1 MPARKPATFATIVLG
16 LTLAACSASTT
27 GTEGG
32 PGTAS
37 TPTTAP
43 AASSDA
49 TAGPDATSGTGT
61 GTSTAASTVDT
72 HEEASDYE
80 WAAADEVAITL
91 DDGASTGGPGVTV
104 DGDTVTITAA
114 GTYRLSGTLRD
125 GQVVVDS
132 ADEGVVR
139 LVLDGVSI
147 TSSTTSAIAA
157 LDAGKLVVI
166 LADGSDNTLA
176 DAATYVYPSADVD
189 EPNAALYSAA
199 DLSIAGNGALTVT
212 GAFNDAIASKDGLVI
227 AGGTIDATAADD
239 GIRGK
244 DYLVVRGDS
253 ITVDAGGDALKA
265 DNEDDASLGFIV
277 IEAGTF
283 DLTAGVD
290 AVDAV
295 SSLVVNDG
303 SLAIAAGDD
312 ALHADVRL
320 EIHGGTIDVS
330 RSYEGIEAT
339 QIVISGGDIAIV
351 SEDDGLNVA
360 GGNDGSVQ
368 NGPGGFGGPGGGGPG
383 GETGVDGYYV
393 EMSGGTLVIDAGG
406 DGFDS
411 NGDATVT
418 GGTIVVNGP
427 TANNN
432 GALDVNGN
440 FLVSDAVLLAAGS
453 AGMAEAPDAASAQA
467 YVNLQ
472 FNATQAAG
480 TVVTIR
486 SSDGDAV
493 ATFVAAKPFQS
504 LVLSAPGLVSGAS
517 CEVVVGGT
525 VTGESTGGLY
535 LGVDGSGGTS
545 VGSVTAVAG

>member
-1 MPARKPATFATIVLG
+1 MTATAHRHATFATIVLG
-16 LTLAACSASTT
+16 LTLAACSATT
-27 GTEGG
+27 
-32 PGTAS
+32 
-37 TPTTAP
+37 
-43 AASSDA
+43 
-49 TAGPDATSGTGT
+49 
-61 GTSTAASTVDT
+61 TAASTVDT
-72 HEEASDYE
+72 HEAASDYE

-91 DDGASTGGPGVTV
+91 ADGASTGGPGVTV
-104 DGDTVTITAA
+104 DGDTITITAA

-147 TSSTTSAIAA
+147 TSSTTSALAA
-157 LDAGKLVVI
+157 LDAGKLVLI

-176 DAATYVYPSADVD
+176 DAATYVYPNADVD

-199 DLSIAGNGALTVT
+199 DLSIAGDGALTVR

-227 AGGTIDATAADD
+227 AGGTIAVTAADD

-244 DYLVVRGDS
+244 DDLVVRGGT

-265 DNEDDASLGFIV
+265 DNADDASLGVIV
-277 IEAGTF
+277 IDGGRF
-283 DLTAGVD
+283 DLTAGED

-295 SSLVVNDG
+295 SSLVVNGG

-339 QIVISGGDIAIV
+339 QIVLTGGDIDIV

-360 GGNDGSVQ
+360 GGNDGSAQ
-368 NGPGGFGGPGGGGPG
+368 QGPGGFGGPGGGGPG
-383 GETGVDGYYV
+383 GETAVDGYVV

-432 GALDVNGN
+432 GALDVNGEL
-440 FLVSDAVLLAAGS
+440 LVSDAVLLAAGS

-486 SSDGDAV
+486 SSDGAAV
-493 ATFVAAKPFQS
+493 ATFVASKPFQS

-517 CEVVVGGT
+517 YEVVVGGT

-535 LGVDGSGGTS
+535 LGLDASGGTS

>member
-1 MPARKPATFATIVLG
+1 MPVGKPVTLATIVLG
-16 LTLAACSASTT
+16 LTLAACSVTTT

-32 PGTAS
+32 SGT
-37 TPTTAP
+37 TTTTTTT
-43 AASSDA
+43 ASSD
-49 TAGPDATSGTGT
+49 TPTSTDSTSGTGT

-80 WAAADEVAITL
+80 WDAPAEVAITL
-91 DDGASTGGPGVTV
+91 ADGASTGGTGVTV

-114 GTYRLSGTLRD
+114 GTYRLSGTLGD

-132 ADEGVVR
+132 ADDGVVR

-176 DAATYVYPSADVD
+176 DAATYVFGSADVD
-189 EPNAALYSAA
+189 EPNAALYTAA

-212 GAFNDAIASKDGLVI
+212 GTSNDAIASKDGVVI
-227 AGGTIDATAADD
+227 AGGTIRVTATDD

-244 DYLVVRGDS
+244 DYLVVRGGTIS
-253 ITVDAGGDALKA
+253 VDAGGDALKV
-265 DNEDDASLGFIV
+265 DNEEDASLGFIV

-283 DLTAGVD
+283 DLTSGVD

-295 SSLVVNDG
+295 SSLVVNG
-303 SLAIAAGDD
+303 GTLAIAAGDD

-320 EIHGGTIDVS
+320 EINGGTIDVS

-339 QIVISGGDIAIV
+339 QIVITGGDIAIV

-368 NGPGGFGGPGGGGPG
+368 SGPGGFGGPGGPG
-383 GETGVDGYYV
+383 GEQAVDGYYV
-393 EMSGGTLVIDAGG
+393 EMSGGTLLIDAGG

-411 NGDATVT
+411 NGDATIT

-432 GALDVNGN
+432 GALDVNGEL
-440 FLVSDAVLLAAGS
+440 LVSDAVLLAAGS
-453 AGMAEAPDAASAQA
+453 AGMAEAPDAASTQA

-480 TVVTIR
+480 TVITIR
-486 SSDGDAV
+486 SSDGAAV
-493 ATFVAAKPFQS
+493 ATFVASKPFQS

-517 CEVVVGGT
+517 YEVLVGGT
-525 VTGESTGGLY
+525 VSGDSLGGLY
-535 LGVDGSGGTS
+535 LGVDSSGGTS
-545 VGSVTAVAG
+545 IGSVSAVAG

>member
-1 MPARKPATFATIVLG
+1 
-16 LTLAACSASTT
+16 
-27 GTEGG
+27 
-32 PGTAS
+32 
-37 TPTTAP
+37 
-43 AASSDA
+43 
-49 TAGPDATSGTGT
+49 
-61 GTSTAASTVDT
+61 
-72 HEEASDYE
+72 
-80 WAAADEVAITL
+80 
-91 DDGASTGGPGVTV
+91 V

-114 GTYRLSGTLRD
+114 GTYRLNGTLGD

-132 ADEGVVR
+132 ADDGVVR

-147 TSSTTSAIAA
+147 TSSTTPAIAA
-157 LDAGKLVVI
+157 LEAGKVVVI
-166 LADGSDNTLA
+166 LPDGSDNTLA
-176 DAATYVYPSADVD
+176 DAATYLFQSADVN
-189 EPNAALYSAA
+189 EPNAALYSSA

-212 GAFNDAIASKDGLVI
+212 GSYNDAIASKDGLVI
-227 AGGTIDATAADD
+227 AGGTIAVTAADD
-239 GIRGK
+239 GFRGK
-244 DYLVVRGDS
+244 DYLVVRGGS

-265 DNEDDASLGFIV
+265 DNEEDASLGFIV

-320 EIHGGTIDVS
+320 EIHGGTIDVT

-339 QIVISGGDIAIV
+339 QIVITGGDIAIV

-368 NGPGGFGGPGGGGPG
+368 NGPGGFGGPGGRGGVQA
-383 GETGVDGYYV
+383 VDGYYV

-411 NGDATVT
+411 NGDATIT

-432 GALDVNGN
+432 GALDVNGEL
-440 FLVSDAVLLAAGS
+440 LVSDAVLLAAGS

-486 SSDGDAV
+486 SSDGAAV
-493 ATFVAAKPFQS
+493 ATFVASKPFQS

-517 CEVVVGGT
+517 YEVLVGGT
-525 VTGESTGGLY
+525 VTGDSTGGLY

-545 VGSVTAVAG
+545 VGSITAVAG